1 MVKHAYIVLC
11 CIFPLTIFCQHFLQ
25 KEQKAGDTKLAYTR
39 VTVGSALSFYN
50 NNNFHSANTRSGAAF
65 FANVSEEVRIYKDLY
80 FVGGLEYQHSAMSF
94 DSYYFTPGY
103 LALYNGHYDN
113 NYSLTLQEGRLDL
126 LLRLTGGNEQRKQI
140 TFYGEAGYVL
150 RYLINTHLK
159 VTSNAN
165 GQTMFNGTTH
175 PEFDNS
181 VFSNAISS
189 GIKVNLGIQHN
200 FLRSHHAWYI
210 QVGLMYG
217 LAPFLIYESFTPS
230 SLNIKTTYSQIG
242 LGYKF

>member
-1 MVKHAYIVLC
+1 MLC
-11 CIFPLTIFCQHFLQ
+11 CIFPLSIFCQNAKQ
-25 KEQKAGDTKLAYTR
+25 REQKAGDPKLAYTR
-39 VTVGSALSFYN
+39 ITAGSALSFYTN
-50 NNNFHSANTRSGAAF
+50 NNLHSTNTRSGAAF
-65 FANVSEEVRIYKDLY
+65 FANVSEEVRIYQDLY

-94 DSYYFTPGY
+94 NSYYFTQGSFP
-103 LALYNGHYDN
+103 LYNGHYDN
-113 NYSLTLQEGRLDL
+113 TYNLTLQEGRLDL

-159 VTSNAN
+159 VTSNGN
-165 GQTMFNGTTH
+165 GNTQFNGTIH
-175 PEFDNS
+175 PEFNNT
-181 VFSNAISS
+181 VFSNTLSS

-217 LAPFLIYESFTPS
+217 IAPFLIRESFTPT
-230 SLNIKTTYSQIG
+230 SLTLKSTYAQIG